1 MKLNNKGFT
10 LVEMIIVTAIFVVV
24 IMITGSAFKAI
35 LTQTMKLYKSE
46 ESNIEGVVGLEMFRH
61 DLEQAGFGLP
71 DSFQNTIT
79 YDEAQF
85 SPANILNDAGI
96 ATQVPRP
103 FVTIDGDTQ
112 TGLSDNSSESGN
124 TYTILSNAMTN
135 TDYLSIKATSLGL
148 TPAAQKWTYLSYT
161 SSGVKPPKTW
171 SGTNFNNG
179 DQVIVLKR
187 TFQTG
192 GGVTNQLVNSSG
204 NYYTSYNPAGLGAT
218 FTPVFPG
225 DLYYV
230 YGVLDQPATAL
241 RMPFNRVDYFV
252 ANPSDLTKFP
262 TKTCAPYTGVLYKA
276 AVDHGSGKLIYTPIL
291 DCVADMQVV
300 LGWDLADASGTIVTD
315 STLTGDGVI
324 DTWSNA
330 DGSTASSSVSL
341 PTQTYV
347 HDTILSD
354 PGHIKTKLKIIKVY
368 ILAQNG
374 RKDLSYTSPASI
386 AIGDPGEMT
395 LTKKTSNG
403 IYNLDPSMLNYRWK
417 LYRLVIKPKNLI
429 SNQQ

>member
-10 LVEMIIVTAIFVVV
+10 LVEMVVVTAIFVVV
-24 IMITGSAFKAI
+24 IMITGSAFKTI
-35 LTQTMKLYKSE
+35 LSQTAKLYKSE

-71 DSFQNTIT
+71 DSYQNIIS
-79 YDEAQF
+79 YNEAQNA
-85 SPANILNDAGI
+85 PANQLNDAPSAI
-96 ATQVPRP
+96 PRP
-103 FVTIDGDTQ
+103 FVTIEGDT
-112 TGLSDNSSESGN
+112 TSGLSDSNSETGN

-135 TDYLSIKATSLGL
+135 TDYLSIKATSLGM
-148 TPAAQKWTYLSYT
+148 TPATQKWTYLTYT
-161 SSGVKPPKTW
+161 SAGNVKQPQTW
-171 SGTNFNNG
+171 SATNFNNG
-179 DQVIVLKR
+179 DLVTVLRR

-192 GGVTNQLVNSSG
+192 GGVSNQLVMNG
-204 NYYTSYNPAGLGAT
+204 ANYNTSYNPAVLSGQP
-218 FTPVFPG
+218 FTPTMPG
-225 DLYYV
+225 DTFYF

-252 ANPSDLTKFP
+252 ANPSNLTKFP
-262 TKTCAPYTGVLYKA
+262 TKTCAPYTGILYKA
-276 AVDHGSGKLIYTPIL
+276 TVDHGSGNLIYTPIL

-300 LGWDLADASGTIVTD
+300 LGWDLVDASGNIVTD
-315 STLTGDGVI
+315 PTLTGDGQI
-324 DTWSNA
+324 DTWTNA
-330 DGSTASSSVSL
+330 DGTTFSSSVS
-341 PTQTYV
+341 TMSQATTMGAV
-347 HDTILSD
+347 AN

-374 RKDLSYTSPASI
+374 RKDPSYTSPASI

-403 IYNLDPSMLNYRWK
+403 NYNLDPSMLNYRWK